1 MGLSIK
7 EKNMTE
13 SDDTNQAVREMER
26 LLGNISNS
34 LEVIS
39 ESLKDIADMIATAV
53 KNTDE

>member
-1 MGLSIK
+1 MPSTGGF
-7 EKNMTE
+7 NMTE